1 LLLGARLR
9 LTPPEVFAQGGSQ
22 PVVAPTIMRGILLWD
37 GFRGGGH
44 GGRIHD
50 LTNALRTPEDK
61 FAHLPDWPY
70 EPHYERRYPQLP
82 AAIEIAEGG
91 HFVQEWGEPIA
102 EAAVAA
108 F

>member
-22 PVVAPTIMRGILLWD
+22 PVVAIILLWD
-37 GFRGGGH
+37 RFRGGGH

-61 FAHLPDWPY
+61 FAHLPDRPY
-70 EPHYERRYPQLP
+70 EPYHERRYPQLP

-102 EAAVAA
+102 AAAVAA